1 LILYQNVAG
10 AGGTETISLNNPG
23 RYVKM
28 HGLQRATPWGF
39 SLWEF
44 EVYGGTPPPT
54 GPNIALG
61 KPVMASSIEDAG
73 YAPQN
78 AVDGGTSTRWSSA
91 FADRQWIAVDLGGTY
106 NIYRVVLNWET
117 AYASDYAL
125 QISNDGVT
133 WNTFRSMSK
142 GSAGVDDLGV
152 TAIGRYVRMLA
163 YSRGTP
169 WGVSL
174 WEFEVYGTATAFGP
188 NVAGNAIAT
197 ASSSENDS
205 LTPNNAIDGKLGTR
219 WSSAFADGQ
228 SIVLDL
234 GDVQPIHRV
243 ILRWEAAYASHYSVQ
258 YSNNPSTDGYF
269 AMASQFDGH
278 GGVEDWA
285 VNASARYVRIYFGNR
300 ATPWGVSLWEIE
312 VYRAQ

>member
-1 LILYQNVAG
+1 
-10 AGGTETISLNNPG
+10 
-23 RYVKM
+23 M

-54 GPNIALG
+54 GPNVALG
-61 KPVMASSIEDAG
+61 KPVTASSIENEA

-91 FADRQWIAVDLGGTY
+91 FADRQWIAVDLGSTY

-117 AYASDYAL
+117 AYASLYHL

-133 WNTFRSMSK
+133 WNTFREMSK

-174 WEFEVYGTATAFGP
+174 WEFEVYGATTSFGP
-188 NVAGNAIAT
+188 NVARGAAAT
-197 ASSSENDS
+197 ASSNENAS
-205 LTPNNAIDGKLGTR
+205 LTPDKATDGNLDTR

-228 SIVLDL
+228 WLVLDL
-234 GDVQPIHRV
+234 GQVQPINRV
-243 ILRWEAAYASHYSVQ
+243 ILRWEAAYASRYAVQ
-258 YSNNPSTDGYF
+258 YSNNPSTEGYF
-269 AMASQFDGH
+269 TMASQLDGH

-285 VNASARYVRIYFGNR
+285 VNAYARYVRVYFDKR
-300 ATPWGVSLWEIE
+300 ATPWGASLWEIE